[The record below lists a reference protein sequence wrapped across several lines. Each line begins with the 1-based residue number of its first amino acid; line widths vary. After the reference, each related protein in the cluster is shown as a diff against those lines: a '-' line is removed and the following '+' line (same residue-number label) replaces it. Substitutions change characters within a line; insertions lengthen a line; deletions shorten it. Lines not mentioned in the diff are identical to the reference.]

1 MASLFVQYYKDII
14 MSRIGRKPITVPVGV
29 KVNLKDGLVLVEGGK
44 GKLSWDIPQGI
55 NAKLEDDNLLVER
68 DNDEKRLKAL
78 HGLTRSLISNMV
90 TGVSDGFKIT
100 LEIIGVGYRVE
111 PQGKGL
117 KFSLGYSN
125 PIDYTL
131 PEGISSTI
139 EERGTR
145 LILEGIDKQLLG
157 ETAAR
162 IRKLRPPDAYK
173 GKGVRY
179 SDEQLR
185 LKPGKAGAK

>member
-1 MASLFVQYYKDII
+1 
-14 MSRIGRKPITVPVGV
+14 MSRIGRKPITVPDGV
-29 KVNLKDGLVLVEGGK
+29 KVNFKDGLVLVEGGK

>member
-1 MASLFVQYYKDII
+1 
-14 MSRIGRKPITVPVGV
+14 MSRIGRKPISVPEGV
-29 KVNLKDGLVLVEGGK
+29 KINFKDGLVMVEGGK
-44 GKLSWDIPQGI
+44 GKLSWSIPQGI
-55 NAKLEDDNLLVER
+55 DARIEDDKILIER
-68 DNDEKRLKAL
+68 KSDEKRLKAL
-78 HGLTRSLISNMV
+78 HGLTRSLLSNMV
-90 TGVSDGFKIT
+90 TGVSAGFSIT
-100 LEIIGVGYRVE
+100 LDIVGVGYRVE
-111 PQGKGL
+111 PQGKDSL

-125 PIDYTL
+125 PVEYTL
-131 PEGISSTI
+131 PEGVTSAI

-145 LILEGIDKQLLG
+145 LILEGIDKQLVG

-179 SDEQLR
+179 SGEILR

>member
-1 MASLFVQYYKDII
+1 
-14 MSRIGRKPITVPVGV
+14 MSRIGRKPIPVPEGV
-29 KVNLKDGLVLVEGGK
+29 KINFNNGLVLVEGGK
-44 GKLSWDIPQGI
+44 GKLSWNIPSGI
-55 NAKLEDDNLLVER
+55 EAKIEDNNIFIER
-68 DNDEKRLKAL
+68 ENDEKKLKAL
-78 HGLTRSLISNMV
+78 HGLTRSLVSNMV
-90 TGVSDGFKIT
+90 TGVSTGFSIT
-100 LEIIGVGYRVE
+100 LDIVGVGYRVE
-111 PQGKGL
+111 AQGEDGL

-125 PIDYTL
+125 PIEYTL
-131 PEGISSTI
+131 PEGILSTV

-162 IRKLRPPDAYK
+162 IRKLRPPDSYK

-179 SDEQLR
+179 MGEQLR

>member
-1 MASLFVQYYKDII
+1 
-14 MSRIGRKPITVPVGV
+14 MSRIGRKPIPVPDGV
-29 KVNLKDGLVLVEGGK
+29 KINFNNGLAVIEGTK

-55 NAKLEDDNLLVER
+55 SAKIDEGNILIER
-68 DNDEKRLKAL
+68 ENDEKKLKAL
-78 HGLTRSLISNMV
+78 HGLTRSLLSNMV
-90 TGVSDGFKIT
+90 TGVSTGFKIT
-100 LEIIGVGYRVE
+100 LEISGVGYRVE
-111 PQGKGL
+111 DKGKGL
-117 KFSLGYSN
+117 TFSLGYSN
-125 PIDYTL
+125 PIDYSL
-131 PEGISSTI
+131 PEGVSSTI

-185 LKPGKAGAK
+185 LKPGKSGA